1 MASNWKDK
9 LLQWC
14 CLLCALGAVS
24 VLISLFVFIAG
35 ESLPIWRDP
44 GIRNV
49 LLSADWQPLKDPPG
63 FGLLTM
69 FVSTLWSA
77 LGAMLIAAPLGICC
91 GIFLAEYAPQWMSA
105 ALRAVLYVLTG
116 IPSVVYGFLGASVIV
131 PWYERALGVPSG
143 ESLFC
148 ASLVLSVMVVPYIV
162 SGTYAAYKSIPAA
175 YREAGYVLGVSQVY
189 LIAKI
194 LTPLAYRSMI
204 SAVTLAFARAAGE
217 TMAVL
222 MLAGN
227 TLTLPASWFSKGEPL
242 SALIALEI
250 GTAEIG
256 GQQYQALFAA
266 GLMLLLFITSINFS
280 IYYLSNRREA

>member
-1 MASNWKDK
+1 MENDWKDK

-14 CLLCALGAVS
+14 SVLCALCS
-24 VLISLFVFIAG
+24 VVVLLALYVFIAG
-35 ESLPIWRDP
+35 ESWPIWRDA
-44 GIRNV
+44 GIRSI
-49 LLSADWQPLKDPPG
+49 LLNADWQPLRHPAN

-69 FVSTLWSA
+69 FVSTLWSS
-77 LGAMLIAAPLGICC
+77 LGAMFLAVPPGICC
-91 GIFLAEYAPQWMSA
+91 GIFLAEYAPQWLASVLQTI
-105 ALRAVLYVLTG
+105 LRLLTG

-131 PWYERALGVPSG
+131 PWYERVLGVPSG

-162 SGTYAAYKSIPAA
+162 AGTYAAYKSIPAA
-175 YREAGYVLGVSQVY
+175 YREAGYMLGVSKVY
-189 LIAKI
+189 LIARI
-194 LTPLAYRSMI
+194 LTPLAYRGTVG
-204 SAVTLAFARAAGE
+204 AVTLAFGRAAGE

-227 TLTLPASWFSKGEPL
+227 TLTIPVSWFSKGEPL

-256 GQQYQALFAA
+256 SRQYQALFAA
-266 GLMLLLFITSINFS
+266 GLMLLLFVTSINFS
-280 IYYLSNRREA
+280 INYLSSRRRD